1 MKVSGYKIYDAAT
14 AIGAEA
20 DQFAAGKLEVG
31 GTADAAVRWQGVP
44 VREIVGVQKITA
56 VAADVAWTQTFEPAG
71 TIAAGDEFYLTV
83 QYGDSRQRQRKV
95 YKHIAV
101 AGAVTPTDICDA
113 FRVLVNGD
121 EFIAITATGAATLV
135 LTADAAGTGVQYI
148 VTSGATNAATFA
160 PTAPATAD
168 VQKTDAAY
176 FEAKYEFVDAD
187 DFGSSTLH
195 YTAYIVSYE
204 DSGASADGRVL
215 TKRVAAIF
223 IDGATA
229 VTALETA
236 LDGTNH
242 LAGRVDI
249 LA

>member
-1 MKVSGYKIYDAAT
+1 MKVSSYKIYDAGT
-14 AIGAEA
+14 GIGAEA
-20 DQFAAGKLEVG
+20 DHFAAGKLEVG
-31 GTADAAVRWQGVP
+31 GTADAAVRWLGVP
-44 VREIVGVQKITA
+44 VREIVDVQKIAA
-56 VAADVAWTQTFEPAG
+56 VAADVAWTQTFTPAG

-101 AGAVTPTDICDA
+101 AGAVTATDICDA

-121 EFIAITATGAATLV
+121 EFIAITATGTTTLI

-148 VTSGATNAATFA
+148 VTSGATNAATFTGGA
-160 PTAPATAD
+160 VTAD

-176 FEAKYEFVDAD
+176 FAGKYEFVDAD
-187 DFGSSTLH
+187 DFGSATDD
-195 YTAYIVSYE
+195 YIAYIVSYE

-215 TKRVAAIF
+215 TRRVPAIF

-229 VTALETA
+229 VTTLETA
-236 LDGTNH
+236 LNGTNH

>member
-1 MKVSGYKIYDAAT
+1 MKVSSYKIYDAGT
-14 AIGAEA
+14 GIGAEA
-20 DQFAAGKLEVG
+20 DHFAAGKLEVG
-31 GTADAAVRWQGVP
+31 GTADAAVRWLGVP
-44 VREIVGVQKITA
+44 VREIVDVQKIAA
-56 VAADVAWTQTFEPAG
+56 VAADVAWTQTFQPAG

-101 AGAVTPTDICDA
+101 AGAVTATDICDA
-113 FRVLVNGD
+113 FRALVNGD
-121 EFIAITATGAATLV
+121 EFIAITATGTTTLI

-160 PTAPATAD
+160 PAAPATAD

-176 FEAKYEFVDAD
+176 FAGKYEFVNAD
-187 DFGSSTLH
+187 DFGSSTDD
-195 YTAYIVSYE
+195 YIAYVVAYE

-215 TKRVAAIF
+215 ARRVAAIF
-223 IDGATA
+223 IDGATSVA
-229 VTALETA
+229 TLETA
-236 LDGTNH
+236 LNGTNH